1 MLFSEIIG
9 QEKAKRF
16 LKRVMSEERIPHAY
30 LFTGIPGIGKTSMAK
45 ALTMA
50 LNCHEPTDFDGC
62 GQCPPCRQLLG
73 GNFPD
78 FIHIKPDGQNIKIEQ
93 IRELNRRLSFA
104 PVSAKHRV
112 CVLQQAEAMTV
123 EAANSFLKTLEEPP
137 TGNILILNAR
147 EPLDLLPTIVS
158 RCQRVPFQ
166 PLPVQAMTDWLVKEK
181 DIDRQRATIAAK
193 GSSGSLGSALRMCE
207 DVFFKM
213 RDEWLSV
220 LLRLPRF
227 SKGEAL
233 EMAFESANRNKRGG
247 VGSFDAEG
255 QEPGLLEMLAV
266 WGCWYRDLLLVKV
279 GGPAHLIINVDF
291 SGEFKSFAGNFR
303 RANLIESLFVVNQAI
318 KDLRRMR
325 NTALVMEHAVLRLQR
340 LAGTGY

>member
-16 LKRVMSEERIPHAY
+16 LKRVMAEERIPHAY

-45 ALTMA
+45 AMTMA
-50 LNCHEPTDFDGC
+50 LNCHEPVDFDGC
-62 GQCPPCRQLLG
+62 GQCPSCRKLLG

-93 IRELNRRLSFA
+93 IRDLNRRLSFA

-112 CVLQQAEAMTV
+112 CVVQQAEVMTG

-137 TGNILILNAR
+137 PGNILILNAR
-147 EPLDLLPTIVS
+147 EPRDLLPTIVS

-166 PLPVQAMTDWLVKEK
+166 PLPVQEMRDWLVREK

-207 DVFFKM
+207 EVFLEIREK
-213 RDEWLSV
+213 WLSM
-220 LLRLPRF
+220 LLKLPRV

-233 EMAFESANRNKRGG
+233 EMAFESATRNKRGG
-247 VGSFDAEG
+247 AGGFDAE
-255 QEPGLLEMLAV
+255 EPGLLEMLAV

-291 SGEFKSFAGNFR
+291 SDKFKNLAGNFKK
-303 RANLIESLFVVNQAI
+303 ANLIESLFVVNQAI
-318 KDLRRMR
+318 RDLRRMR
-325 NTALVMEHAVLRLQR
+325 NAALVMEHAVLKLQR
-340 LAGTGY
+340 LGGY